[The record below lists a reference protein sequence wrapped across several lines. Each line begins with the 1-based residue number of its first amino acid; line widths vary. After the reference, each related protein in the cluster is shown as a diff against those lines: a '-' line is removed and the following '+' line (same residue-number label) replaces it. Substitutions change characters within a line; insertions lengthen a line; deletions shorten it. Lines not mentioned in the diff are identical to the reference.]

1 MSSEGHAM
9 TTAVSAG
16 LPRTRLLAIVLFAA
30 IVPCVLMAAP
40 AIATQYALQL
50 GLGPAQI
57 GQLFSAELAAMS
69 LATLPAYLWQPRLDW
84 RRVARGA
91 ALLFIVAN
99 LASAWASA
107 FHPLMALRVVSALAG
122 GTLMVLC
129 IASAAQSQDR
139 DRVYGLWVMGQLVLG
154 AIGLWLLPPLFERF
168 GLQALYLGLAL
179 LMLLCLPLA
188 GSFQG
193 VTPATRTLERASG
206 GIGWRALL
214 ALFAVLAFYVGL
226 SGVWTFIGSI
236 AGAAAIDPASS
247 GRILAVATL
256 LGIAGSACA
265 ALIGKRW
272 PRGAMLL
279 LGYALMT
286 GAVLLLLDQPGVAR
300 FATAALVFKY
310 TWTFALPFI
319 LACLADLDRDG
330 RLMNTTNLL
339 IGGGLALGPAIAGP
353 LLESSA
359 GMRGVLLLSATC
371 LLLSFAALSLARL
384 QSGAPT
390 PSLDNTGANP

>member
-1 MSSEGHAM
+1 MSSEGPAM
-9 TTAVSAG
+9 TTATPAG
-16 LPRTRLLAIVLFAA
+16 LPRSRLLAIVLFAA

-84 RRVARGA
+84 RLVARGA

-99 LASAWASA
+99 LASAWVSA
-107 FHPLMALRVVSALAG
+107 FHPLMVLRVVSALAG

-154 AIGLWLLPPLFERF
+154 AIGLWLLPPLFARF

-188 GSFQG
+188 GSFQ
-193 VTPATRTLERASG
+193 AMAASTRAPVRERG
-206 GIGWRALL
+206 GLGWRALL

-236 AGAAAIDPASS
+236 ASAAAIDPASS
-247 GRILAVATL
+247 GRILAIATL
-256 LGIAGSACA
+256 LGIAGAACA
-265 ALIGKRW
+265 ALIGRRW

-279 LGYALMT
+279 LGYGLMA
-286 GAVLLLLDQPGVAR
+286 GAVLLLLDQPGLAR

-371 LLLSFAALSLARL
+371 LLLSFAALSASRL
-384 QSGAPT
+384 RAGEPT
-390 PSLDNTGANP
+390 PSLDDNGVQP

>member
-1 MSSEGHAM
+1 MSSEGPAM
-9 TTAVSAG
+9 ITATSAG

-84 RRVARGA
+84 RRVARTA

-99 LASAWASA
+99 LASAWTTA

-193 VTPATRTLERASG
+193 MAAATQAQVRERG
-206 GIGWRALL
+206 GLGWRALL

-236 AGAAAIDPASS
+236 ASAAAIDPASS
-247 GRILAVATL
+247 GRILAIATL

-265 ALIGKRW
+265 ALIGQRW

-286 GAVLLLLDQPGVAR
+286 GAVLLLLDQPGLAR

-359 GMRGVLLLSATC
+359 GMRGVLFLSATC
-371 LLLSFAALSLARL
+371 LLLSFAALSLSRL
-384 QSGAPT
+384 QGGAPT
-390 PSLDNTGANP
+390 ASLDHNGVQP

>member
-1 MSSEGHAM
+1 M

-84 RRVARGA
+84 RLVARGA

-193 VTPATRTLERASG
+193 VTPAARTLERAPG

-286 GAVLLLLDQPGVAR
+286 GAVLLLLDQPGLAR

-353 LLESSA
+353 LLESSV

>member
-1 MSSEGHAM
+1 MSSEDHAM

-84 RRVARGA
+84 RRVARDA

-168 GLQALYLGLAL
+168 GLQALYLGLTL

-193 VTPATRTLERASG
+193 ITPATRTLERASG

-286 GAVLLLLDQPGVAR
+286 GAVLLLLDQPGLAR

-353 LLESSA
+353 LLESSV

-384 QSGAPT
+384 QSGAPS

>member
-1 MSSEGHAM
+1 MSSEGYAM

-84 RRVARGA
+84 RLVARGA

-193 VTPATRTLERASG
+193 ITPATRTLERASG

-286 GAVLLLLDQPGVAR
+286 GAVLLLLDQPGLAR

-353 LLESSA
+353 LLESSV

-384 QSGAPT
+384 QSGAPS